1 MKEPIIYSLFPTPVF
16 FSSLERKLTPLE
28 TKFLNKK
35 EKDTYNNTG
44 NITSNDNYILNEKP
58 FLNLKNELDLKVKEY
73 FDKIICP
80 LNKVKPYI
88 TQSWLNYTK
97 RNQYHHKHQHPNSLV
112 SGVFYINADEKLDKI
127 KFFKE
132 HTYSTIKLP
141 TNNYNLFNSESW
153 WFTVKTGDIVLFPS
167 SLTHMVETKDGD
179 NVRTSLAFNVFVEG
193 KIGGNKELTELIL

>member
-1 MKEPIIYSLFPTPVF
+1 MKEPIIHSLFPTPVL

-28 TKFLNKK
+28 IKFLNKK
-35 EKDTYNNTG
+35 EKDTYNNEG
-44 NITSNDNYILNEKP
+44 NITSNDNYVLNEKP

-80 LNKVKPYI
+80 SNKVKPYI

-97 RNQYHHKHQHPNSLV
+97 RNQYHHRHQHPNSLV

-132 HTYSTIKLP
+132 RTYSTIELS
-141 TNNYNLFNSESW
+141 TNNYNLFNS
-153 WFTVKTGDIVLFPS
+153 S
-167 SLTHMVETKDGD
+167 S
-179 NVRTSLAFNVFVEG
+179 
-193 KIGGNKELTELIL
+193 

>member
-1 MKEPIIYSLFPTPVF
+1 MEATINSIFPTPIYI
-16 FSSLERKLTPLE
+16 SKLNRDFTPLE
-28 TKFLNKK
+28 IKFLNKK
-35 EKDTYNNTG
+35 EKDTYNNEG
-44 NITSNDNYILNEKP
+44 NITSNDNYVLNEKP

-73 FDKIICP
+73 FDNIICP
-80 LNKVKPYI
+80 SNKVKPYI

-132 HTYSTIKLP
+132 DYQPIKLEIKE
-141 TNNYNLFNSESW
+141 YNLFNSQSW

-167 SLTHMVETKDGD
+167 SLTHMVETKEGD
-179 NVRTSLAFNVFVEG
+179 NTRVSLAFNVFVEG
-193 KIGGNKELTELIL
+193 KIGDNKGLTELIL

>member
-1 MKEPIIYSLFPTPVF
+1 MKEPIIHSLFPTPVF

-35 EKDTYNNTG
+35 EKDTYNNEG
-44 NITSNDNYILNEKP
+44 NITSNDNYVLNEKP

-80 LNKVKPYI
+80 SNKVKPYI

-132 HTYSTIKLP
+132 DYQPIKLEIKE
-141 TNNYNLFNSESW
+141 YNLFNSQSW

-167 SLTHMVETKDGD
+167 SLTHMVETKQGD

-193 KIGGNKELTELIL
+193 KIGINKNLTELIL

>member
-1 MKEPIIYSLFPTPVF
+1 VKEPIIHSLFPTPVF

-28 TKFLNKK
+28 IKFLNKK

-44 NITSNDNYILNEKP
+44 NITSNDNYVLNEKP

-80 LNKVKPYI
+80 SNKVKPYI

-132 HTYSTIKLP
+132 RLLNLLNLNYLLTTTIYLI
-141 TNNYNLFNSESW
+141 LSSW

-167 SLTHMVETKDGD
+167 SLTHMVETKEGD
-179 NVRTSLAFNVFVEG
+179 NVQ
-193 KIGGNKELTELIL
+193 ELV

>member
-1 MKEPIIYSLFPTPVF
+1 MKEPIIHSLFPTPVF

-35 EKDTYNNTG
+35 EKDTYHNEG
-44 NITSNDNYILNEKP
+44 NITSNDNYVLNEKP

-80 LNKVKPYI
+80 SNKVKPYI

-132 HTYSTIKLP
+132 DYQPIKLEIKE
-141 TNNYNLFNSESW
+141 YNLFNSQSW

-167 SLTHMVETKDGD
+167 SLTHMVETKEGD
-179 NVRTSLAFNVFVEG
+179 NTRVSLAFNVFVEG
-193 KIGGNKELTELIL
+193 KIGDNKGLTELIL

>member
-1 MKEPIIYSLFPTPVF
+1 MKEPIIHSLFSTPVF

-28 TKFLNKK
+28 IKFLNKK
-35 EKDTYNNTG
+35 EKDTYHNEG
-44 NITSNDNYILNEKP
+44 NITSNDNYVLNEKP

-80 LNKVKPYI
+80 SNKVKPYI

-132 HTYSTIKLP
+132 HTYSTISLP
-141 TNNYNLFNSESW
+141 TNNYNLFNSDSW
-153 WFTVKTGDIVLFPS
+153 WFPVKTGDIILFPS
-167 SLTHMVETKDGD
+167 SLSHIWLKLKMEIT
-179 NVRTSLAFNVFVEG
+179 
-193 KIGGNKELTELIL
+193 

>member
-1 MKEPIIYSLFPTPVF
+1 MKEPIIHSLFPTPVF

-35 EKDTYNNTG
+35 EKDTYNNEG
-44 NITSNDNYILNEKP
+44 NITSNDNYVLNEKP

-80 LNKVKPYI
+80 SNKVKPYI

-132 HTYSTIKLP
+132 DYQPIKLEIKE
-141 TNNYNLFNSESW
+141 YNLFNSQSW

-179 NVRTSLAFNVFVEG
+179 NIRTSLAFNVFVEG
-193 KIGGNKELTELIL
+193 KIGDNKGLTELIL

>member
-1 MKEPIIYSLFPTPVF
+1 VKEPIIHSLFPTPIF
-16 FSSLERKLTPLE
+16 FSSLEREFTPLE
-28 TKFLNKK
+28 LKFVDKNK
-35 EKDTYNNTG
+35 KDTYNNTG
-44 NITSNDNYILNEKP
+44 NITSNDNYVLNEKP

-80 LNKVKPYI
+80 SNKVKPYI

-97 RNQYHHKHQHPNSLV
+97 KNQYHHKHQHPNSLV

-132 HTYSTIKLP
+132 DYQPIKLEIKE
-141 TNNYNLFNSESW
+141 YNLFNSQSW

-167 SLTHMVETKDGD
+167 SLTHMVETKEGD
-179 NVRTSLAFNVFVEG
+179 NTRVSLAFNVFVEG
-193 KIGGNKELTELIL
+193 KIGNNKDLTELIL

>member
-1 MKEPIIYSLFPTPVF
+1 MEATINSIFPTPIYI
-16 FSSLERKLTPLE
+16 SKLNRDFTPLE
-28 TKFLNKK
+28 IKFLNKK
-35 EKDTYNNTG
+35 EKDTYNNEG
-44 NITSNDNYILNEKP
+44 NITSNDNYVLNEKP

-80 LNKVKPYI
+80 SNKVKPYI

-132 HTYSTIKLP
+132 HTYSTITLP
-141 TNNYNLFNSESW
+141 TNKYNLFNSTSW

-167 SLTHMVETKDGD
+167 SLTHMVETKEGD

-193 KIGGNKELTELIL
+193 KIGDNKDLTELIL

>member
-1 MKEPIIYSLFPTPVF
+1 MKEPIIHSLFPTPVF

-44 NITSNDNYILNEKP
+44 NITSNDNYVLNEKP

-80 LNKVKPYI
+80 SNKVKPYI

-132 HTYSTIKLP
+132 DYQAIKLEIKE
-141 TNNYNLFNSESW
+141 YNLFNSQSW

-167 SLTHMVETKDGD
+167 SLTHMVETKEGD

-193 KIGGNKELTELIL
+193 KVGNNKDLTELIL

>member
-1 MKEPIIYSLFPTPVF
+1 ME
-16 FSSLERKLTPLE
+16 
-28 TKFLNKK
+28 FLNKK
-35 EKDTYNNTG
+35 EKDTYINEG
-44 NITSNDNYILNEKP
+44 NITSNDTYVLNEKP
-58 FLNLKNELDLKVKEY
+58 LLNLKNELDLKVKEY

-80 LNKVKPYI
+80 SNKVKPYI

-127 KFFKE
+127 EFFKE
-132 HTYSTIKLP
+132 HTYSTILLP
-141 TNNYNLFNSESW
+141 TNNYNLFNSTSW

-193 KIGGNKELTELIL
+193 KIGDSKGLTELIL

>member
-1 MKEPIIYSLFPTPVF
+1 MKEPIIHSLFPTPVF

-35 EKDTYNNTG
+35 EKDTYNNEG
-44 NITSNDNYILNEKP
+44 NITSNDNYVLNEKP

-80 LNKVKPYI
+80 SNKVKPYI

-132 HTYSTIKLP
+132 DYQPIKLEIKE
-141 TNNYNLFNSESW
+141 YNLFNSQFLVVYCKNRRYCFISI
-153 WFTVKTGDIVLFPS
+153 FIN
-167 SLTHMVETKDGD
+167 THG
-179 NVRTSLAFNVFVEG
+179 
-193 KIGGNKELTELIL
+193 

>member
-1 MKEPIIYSLFPTPVF
+1 MKEPIIHSLFPTPVF

-35 EKDTYNNTG
+35 DTHNNQG
-44 NITSNDNYILNEKP
+44 NITSNDNYVLNEKP

-80 LNKVKPYI
+80 SNKVKPYI

-112 SGVFYINADEKLDKI
+112 SGVFYINEMK
-127 KFFKE
+127 
-132 HTYSTIKLP
+132 
-141 TNNYNLFNSESW
+141 N
-153 WFTVKTGDIVLFPS
+153 
-167 SLTHMVETKDGD
+167 
-179 NVRTSLAFNVFVEG
+179 
-193 KIGGNKELTELIL
+193 

>member
-1 MKEPIIYSLFPTPVF
+1 VKEPIIHSLFPTPVF

-28 TKFLNKK
+28 IKFLNKK
-35 EKDTYNNTG
+35 EKDTYHNEG
-44 NITSNDNYILNEKP
+44 NITSNDNYVLNEKP

-80 LNKVKPYI
+80 SNKVKPYI

-127 KFFKE
+127 NFLKN
-132 HTYSTIKLP
+132 I
-141 TNNYNLFNSESW
+141 
-153 WFTVKTGDIVLFPS
+153 
-167 SLTHMVETKDGD
+167 
-179 NVRTSLAFNVFVEG
+179 
-193 KIGGNKELTELIL
+193 LILRLNYQLITTIYLILNLGGLL